1 MSDLASLNV
10 KIDRSVKR
18 DADTIANAMGM
29 TLSTAIN
36 IFVRQMVNERAIPFR
51 VHMTDVEAEELER
64 IRQKRLSAKGS
75 LKGKVWMS
83 DDFNAPLE
91 EMKEYME

>member
-1 MSDLASLNV
+1 MSGLASLNV
-10 KIDRSVKR
+10 KIDRSIKTE
-18 DADTIANAMGM
+18 ADVIANAMGM

-36 IFVRQMVNERAIPFR
+36 IFVRQMVNERAIPFK
-51 VHMTDVEAEELER
+51 VQVVDIETDELER

-83 DDFNAPLE
+83 DDFDAPLD
-91 EMKEYME
+91 EMKEYM